1 MPIFTL
7 EFFGM
12 ILQVMG
18 LVEES
23 DLAFHFGRHLLEE
36 RAEPVRTA
44 LSLHFA
50 SHTGV
55 GQVGREVRVLDG
67 EGRVLR
73 RWAYHGIGG
82 IPPVL
87 PPFAVMEHPY
97 AVAQAAVLA
106 KGAGVVALVGG
117 IGSPRNSVAL
127 ALGAR
132 GWRMVS
138 GQYLVVDRVTGETLP
153 YQLPLE
159 LRGPALEAAR
169 AAGLTDGSG
178 SDVRTVCSP
187 LTGPS
192 VMVRP
197 ERLITTADI
206 RERLGPA
213 TLVRLCSTGAQRSR
227 LEDWNFA
234 ASVWPPDASSDPAF
248 ATTPRMRLLLPESGA
263 AEEAADLLDG
273 RLTATTPKGTAP
285 CPAAPP
291 TLTELLAGSTT

>member
-1 MPIFTL
+1 
-7 EFFGM
+7 M

-18 LVEES
+18 LVEGS
-23 DLAFHFGRHLLEE
+23 DLAFHFGRHLLGE
-36 RAEPVRTA
+36 RAEPVRTPV
-44 LSLHFA
+44 SLHFA
-50 SHTGV
+50 STTGV
-55 GQVGREVRVLDG
+55 GHVGREVRVLDG

-73 RWAYHGIGG
+73 RWAYHGTGG

-87 PPFAVMEHPY
+87 PPFAVLEHPY
-97 AVAQAAVLA
+97 AVLQAAVLA

-138 GQYLVVDRVTGETLP
+138 GQYLVVDRTTGETLP

-169 AAGLTDGSG
+169 AAGLTDGG
-178 SDVRTVCSP
+178 PGNDVRTVCSP
-187 LTGPS
+187 LTGES

-197 ERLITTADI
+197 ERLIATADI
-206 RERLGPA
+206 RERFGPA
-213 TLVRLCSTGAQRSR
+213 TLVRLCSRGAQRSR

-234 ASVWPPDASSDPAF
+234 ASVWPPDASADPAF
-248 ATTPRMRLLLPESGA
+248 AATPRMRLLLPESGA

-273 RLTATTPKGTAP
+273 RLTATTPKGTVP
-285 CPAAPP
+285 CPVAPP

>member
-1 MPIFTL
+1 
-7 EFFGM
+7 M

-18 LVEES
+18 LVDQS

-36 RAEPVRTA
+36 RAEPVRSA
-44 LSLHFA
+44 VSLHFA

-55 GQVGREVRVLDG
+55 GQVAHEVRVLDG

-97 AVAQAAVLA
+97 AVVQAAVLA
-106 KGAGVVALVGG
+106 KGPAVVALVGG

-169 AAGLTDGSG
+169 AGGLTDGPRD
-178 SDVRTVCSP
+178 DVRTVCSP

-197 ERLITTADI
+197 ERLIATAGI
-206 RERLGPA
+206 LERFGPA
-213 TLVRLCSTGAQRSR
+213 TLVRLCSRGTQRSR

-234 ASVWPPDASSDPAF
+234 ASVWPPDASADPAF
-248 ATTPRMRLLLPESGA
+248 AATPRMRLLLPESGA

-273 RLTATTPKGTAP
+273 RLSATTPKGTVP
-285 CPAAPP
+285 CPAEAR